1 MPQQRHL
8 AAWRSWRWSAAVM
21 LCALLIGAYMAHVPD
36 SPLSSTQAK
45 VIVLGIDGMDP
56 TLLEQYLAKG
66 SMPQFARLRAQGLYT
81 RLRTT
86 TPPESPVAW
95 STFATGCNPGKHGLF
110 DFVKRVPGTYLP
122 DLALTKIEGS
132 RYLAQR
138 QGDPFWSLTSA
149 DHIDTVVVR
158 CPITFP
164 PEQVHGRMLSG
175 MGVPDLRGSQGTF
188 LYWTTAPVQN
198 PLAMGGRVIQVDNTG
213 PTLTTTLQGP
223 TLGTGEQRKDLTVPL
238 TITRDLTHRTATM
251 TVQKQSFTL
260 KEREWSPWFHVKF
273 KTGFFQS
280 MSAVGRFY
288 LTSVAPEL
296 GLYGSPLNFDPENPP
311 YPISYPDRYAKDLA
325 RTIGIYH
332 TQGMPED
339 TWALNEGRLDDDAF
353 LQQCEHIHHER
364 EAMLWHELERYR
376 GGVFVTVF
384 DTVDR
389 IQHMFWRAID
399 PTHPLYTP
407 ELGQRYGHVI
417 EQWYQR
423 MDGIVGQVLDKI
435 DPDTTLIVLSDH
447 GFASFRRAVHLNSWL
462 REQGLLT
469 LQDHRDEGRG
479 FGQDIDWSRTQ
490 AYALGIGGMYLNLR
504 GREPQGIVEP
514 GDAAR
519 TLLRDLSTRLLTFQD
534 DKTGQPVIR
543 RVLDREAIYHGAEA
557 AHAPDV
563 FLGFQD
569 GYRASWQTAVGG
581 VPRALIEDN
590 TKKWSGDHIVDPDL
604 VPGVL
609 LVNRPLSLENPS
621 LEDIAPTIL
630 KQLGAH
636 IPTDMD
642 GHALW

>member
-1 MPQQRHL
+1 
-8 AAWRSWRWSAAVM
+8 
-21 LCALLIGAYMAHVPD
+21 MAHVPE
-36 SPLSSTQAK
+36 SPLPSSSHAK

-56 TLLEQYLAKG
+56 TLLDQYLAKG
-66 SMPQFARLRAQGLYT
+66 SMPHFARLRAQGVYT

-110 DFVKRVPGTYLP
+110 DFVTRVPGTYMP

-149 DHIDTVVVR
+149 DHLPTVVVR

-164 PEQVHGRMLSG
+164 PDKVHGRMLSG

-188 LYWTTAPVQN
+188 LYWTTAPVPN
-198 PLAMGGRVIQVDNTG
+198 PLAMGGRVIHVDNTSG
-213 PTLTTTLQGP
+213 TLNTVLQGP
-223 TLGTGEQRKDLTVPL
+223 TLGSGDQRKDLTVPL
-238 TITRDLTHRTATM
+238 AITRDLAQHTATL
-251 TVQKQSFTL
+251 TVQKQTFTL

-288 LTSVAPEL
+288 LTSITPEL
-296 GLYGSPLNFDPENPP
+296 ELYGSPLNFDPENPP
-311 YPISYPDRYAKDLA
+311 YPISYPERYAKDLA
-325 RTIGIYH
+325 RDIGTYH

-353 LQQCEHIHHER
+353 LQQCQHIHQER
-364 EAMLWHELERYR
+364 EAMLWHELARYTS
-376 GGVFVTVF
+376 GVFVTVF

-407 ELGQRYGHVI
+407 EVAQRYGQVI

-435 DPDTTLIVLSDH
+435 DRDTTLIVLSDH

-469 LQDHRDEGRG
+469 LQENRSEGRG
-479 FGQDIDWSRTQ
+479 YGQDIDWSRTQ

-514 GDAAR
+514 GAAAQN
-519 TLLRDLSTRLLTFQD
+519 LLHDLSARLLTFQD

-557 AHAPDV
+557 AHAPDL
-563 FLGFQD
+563 FLGFHD

-581 VPRALIEDN
+581 VPRVLIEDN

-609 LVNRPLSLENPS
+609 LVNRPLSLDNPA

-630 KQLGAH
+630 KQLGTH

-642 GHALW
+642 GHSLW